1 MVCMEVTRLL
11 TEERER
17 RGISENRLAAA
28 AGLSQSL
35 MTRFKKNLNNPN
47 LDSLIRIAAAL
58 DVNIG
63 KVLSQAL
70 RNIDKR
76 AETAAGGSGRGDPR
90 RAGERSVRGVSA
102 GGRGTA
108 ARPLLLRHSPPWRRP
123 FNAMVSLLMKNLRQ
137 NLFY

>member
-76 AETAAGGSGRGDPR
+76 AEKAAAKSD
-90 RAGERSVRGVSA
+90 
-102 GGRGTA
+102 
-108 ARPLLLRHSPPWRRP
+108 
-123 FNAMVSLLMKNLRQ
+123 
-137 NLFY
+137 

>member
-11 TEERER
+11 TEERDR

-76 AETAAGGSGRGDPR
+76 AEKAAAKSD
-90 RAGERSVRGVSA
+90 
-102 GGRGTA
+102 
-108 ARPLLLRHSPPWRRP
+108 
-123 FNAMVSLLMKNLRQ
+123 
-137 NLFY
+137 